1 MSTSSRSRRNAET
14 GGLHYLTVCIKWD
27 QQEFYLLDSHHSD
40 YRRFF
45 SRCLAISS
53 ICNSVTG
60 HPFEA
65 RKSKFY
71 VVTCMKQPN
80 DCALCSFNFVKSILR
95 SDEKLF
101 DPDYDSL
108 AEREVLRQMILDGRT
123 STKTRALGNLT
134 TLKALTTNF
143 NFENLDFQTNPMSEK
158 NFFKVLSKK

>member
-1 MSTSSRSRRNAET
+1 
-14 GGLHYLTVCIKWD
+14 
-27 QQEFYLLDSHHSD
+27 
-40 YRRFF
+40 
-45 SRCLAISS
+45 
-53 ICNSVTG
+53 
-60 HPFEA
+60 
-65 RKSKFY
+65 
-71 VVTCMKQPN
+71 MKQPN